1 MTVRD
6 GNEIVK
12 VIEMIDLLLLEYKQE
27 EIDYPVAPDDNR
39 QAFYL
44 GRKKALIELKKKI
57 FKRIEV
63 IICLEL
69 KIGY

>member
-6 GNEIVK
+6 GNEIIK

-27 EIDYPVAPDDNR
+27 EIDYPFAPDDNK

-44 GRKKALIELKKKI
+44 GRKKALTELKKRYLK
-57 FKRIEV
+57 
-63 IICLEL
+63 EL
-69 KIGY
+69 RWLYAWN

>member
-27 EIDYPVAPDDNR
+27 EIDYPVAIDDNR

-44 GRKKALIELKKKI
+44 GRKKALIELKKRYLK
-57 FKRIEV
+57 
-63 IICLEL
+63 EL
-69 KIGY
+69 R